1 MWVRLVWCESPQ
13 KKICKGFPL
22 FLSFGEGGAEPQR
35 STRTKQKVREYG
47 ERKNLELVEVG
58 RMLTKADERPRAVE
72 MLAPVPRGKREQRLL
87 SSKILQGFP
96 PEKEYAGEGSHPTQ
110 NESAREGRVKGCEW
124 I

>member
-1 MWVRLVWCESPQ
+1 MARGGPSPNDPHEQ
-13 KKICKGFPL
+13 SK
-22 FLSFGEGGAEPQR
+22 S
-35 STRTKQKVREYG
+35 VREYG

-110 NESAREGRVKGCEW
+110 NASAREGRVKGCEW
-124 I
+124 M